1 MKRRIAKIVT
11 TVLKTITV
19 LALAYVVIVGV
30 LSVIGPRLIPNPN
43 EDYDEYEGE
52 DEEDY
57 DSLK

>member
-30 LSVIGPRLIPNPN
+30 LSVISPRLIPNPN
-43 EDYDEYEGE
+43 DDYDEYEGE
-52 DEEDY
+52 DEDDD

>member
-11 TVLKTITV
+11 TVLKTITA

-30 LSVIGPRLIPNPN
+30 LSVISPRLIPNPN

>member
-11 TVLKTITV
+11 TVLKTITA

-30 LSVIGPRLIPNPN
+30 LSVISPRLIHNPN